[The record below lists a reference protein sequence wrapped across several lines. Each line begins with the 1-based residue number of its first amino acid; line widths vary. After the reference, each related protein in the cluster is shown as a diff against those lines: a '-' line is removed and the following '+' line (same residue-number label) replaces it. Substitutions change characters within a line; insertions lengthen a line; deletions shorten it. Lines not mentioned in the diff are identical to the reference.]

1 MWHARVYRGGAS
13 FSFFNFFYRSFACPN
28 DLQPNRETSPTGLP
42 RPVGLT
48 WHIVY
53 VRTGRTVGGTRPET
67 HDGPST
73 PTGRGTGLRIPP
85 AAPGER
91 SPRRSTQSC
100 ASARSPGGHR
110 LRPTRRPARPLMDR
124 QARLQGGNRAYGILT
139 QAADWGGLGVRNGA
153 WRAAAHRD
161 RRRRGSIEPG
171 RSPQTL
177 MPLLEPWLRHN
188 HGPGGPP
195 DCSSCGPRPAGSPW
209 ARWVAAA
216 GRWRGL
222 RRWCASL
229 RVDEWVE
236 GVLSTRRLASALSL
250 IATSTKATTD
260 R

>member
-1 MWHARVYRGGAS
+1 VAYCIRANGADGRRDARRTRHDGRDPEPDGRAPRRARGG
-13 FSFFNFFYRSFACPN
+13 
-28 DLQPNRETSPTGLP
+28 G
-42 RPVGLT
+42 
-48 WHIVY
+48 
-53 VRTGRTVGGTRPET
+53 GRGGT
-67 HDGPST
+67 G
-73 PTGRGTGLRIPP
+73 P
-85 AAPGER
+85 AAPRER
-91 SPRRSTQSC
+91 SPQKHAKLRLSTLTGRAPPPPHPT
-100 ASARSPGGHR
+100 ASAAING
-110 LRPTRRPARPLMDR
+110 PTSAPARRESSVRHTDSGR
-124 QARLQGGNRAYGILT
+124 
-139 QAADWGGLGVRNGA
+139 AADWGGLGVRNGA

-188 HGPGGPP
+188 HGPGGLP

-250 IATSTKATTD
+250 IATST
-260 R
+260 

>member
-1 MWHARVYRGGAS
+1 VACTRISGRG
-13 FSFFNFFYRSFACPN
+13 FFFFNFFYRSFACPN

-139 QAADWGGLGVRNGA
+139 QAGRRIGEDWALEMGRGGQRRTEIDVEEVVLN
-153 WRAAAHRD
+153 RAVA
-161 RRRRGSIEPG
+161 
-171 RSPQTL
+171 
-177 MPLLEPWLRHN
+177 
-188 HGPGGPP
+188 
-195 DCSSCGPRPAGSPW
+195 PR
-209 ARWVAAA
+209 
-216 GRWRGL
+216 L
-222 RRWCASL
+222 
-229 RVDEWVE
+229 
-236 GVLSTRRLASALSL
+236 
-250 IATSTKATTD
+250 
-260 R
+260 

>member
-13 FSFFNFFYRSFACPN
+13 FSLTFSIVRSHRCPN
-28 DLQPNRETSPTGLP
+28 DLHATTEP
-42 RPVGLT
+42 RNEPDRVTATRGVNVAYR
-48 WHIVY
+48 I
-53 VRTGRTVGGTRPET
+53 RANGADGRRDATRDT

-139 QAADWGGLGVRNGA
+139 QAAGWGGLGVRNGA

-161 RRRRGSIEPG
+161 RRRRGSIVLN
-171 RSPQTL
+171 RAVA
-177 MPLLEPWLRHN
+177 
-188 HGPGGPP
+188 
-195 DCSSCGPRPAGSPW
+195 PR
-209 ARWVAAA
+209 
-216 GRWRGL
+216 L
-222 RRWCASL
+222 
-229 RVDEWVE
+229 
-236 GVLSTRRLASALSL
+236 
-250 IATSTKATTD
+250 
-260 R
+260 